1 MLWKSFDEQYNKQK
15 ASHNPQA
22 ASIIEVDKYLNEP
35 ILNRHENPLTW
46 WNSRKS
52 QYPRLYNLVLKRLCI
67 IATSVPC
74 ERLCSKAGMTLTDQ
88 RNRIKPSKASQIL
101 FLNQNL

>member
-1 MLWKSFDEQYNKQK
+1 LCKSFDEQYNRQK

-22 ASIIEVDKYLNEP
+22 AGIIEVDKYLNEP

-67 IATSVPC
+67 VATSIPC
-74 ERLCSKAGMTLTDQ
+74 ERLFSKAGMTLTEQ